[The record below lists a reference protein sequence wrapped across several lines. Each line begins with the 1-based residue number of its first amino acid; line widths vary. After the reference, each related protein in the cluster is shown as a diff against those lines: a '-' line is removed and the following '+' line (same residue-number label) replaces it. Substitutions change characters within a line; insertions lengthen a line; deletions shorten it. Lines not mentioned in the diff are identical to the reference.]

1 MRAALI
7 DELGRPPRP
16 AEPPDAEGEG
26 ALVEILAA
34 PLNPIDIAV
43 GAGKFF
49 GGHPELP
56 FVPGCEGVGR
66 IRGGDGGLV
75 YIFSDGLGLS
85 RNGAIAELA
94 RSGSVEPIPVPG
106 GADPAVAAALGI
118 AGLAGWLPFAWR
130 APLRGGETVLVL
142 GATGTVGVVAVQAA
156 RLLGAGRVVAAGR
169 DAARLERAREAGADA
184 VVPLEGDGLAERLK
198 EACGGEGPSYVFDP
212 LWGAPLLAALQAAA
226 PRARVVNLG
235 QSAGAEAAVTSAAV
249 RGKLLEL
256 YGHTNFGVPR
266 QELAEQYHRLVSHA
280 VAGRLTVDVER
291 VSLDDVGAAWGRQA
305 EGASRKLVVIP

>member
-16 AEPPDAEGEG
+16 AELPDAEGEG

-34 PLNPIDIAV
+34 SLNPIDVAV
-43 GAGKFF
+43 GAGTFF

-66 IRGGDGGLV
+66 IRGGNGGLV
-75 YIFSDGLGLS
+75 YVFSGGLGLS
-85 RNGAIAELA
+85 RNGAMAELA
-94 RSGSVEPIPVPG
+94 RSGSVEPIPVPE

-118 AGLAGWLPFAWR
+118 AGLAGWLPLAWR
-130 APLRGGETVLVL
+130 APLRRGETVLVL

-169 DAARLERAREAGADA
+169 DATRLERARAAGADA
-184 VVPLEGDGLAERLK
+184 TVTLEGDDLAERFK

-212 LWGAPLLAALQAAA
+212 LWGEPLLAALQAAA
-226 PRARVVNLG
+226 PGARVVNLG
-235 QSAGAEAAVTSAAV
+235 QSAGPEATITSAAV
-249 RGKLLEL
+249 RGKQLEL
-256 YGHTNFGVPR
+256 FGHTNFAVPR
-266 QELAEQYHRLVSHA
+266 PDLAEHYHRLVSHA

-291 VSLDDVGAAWGRQA
+291 VSLEDIGEAWRRQA
-305 EGASRKLVVIP
+305 DGAGGKLVVTP